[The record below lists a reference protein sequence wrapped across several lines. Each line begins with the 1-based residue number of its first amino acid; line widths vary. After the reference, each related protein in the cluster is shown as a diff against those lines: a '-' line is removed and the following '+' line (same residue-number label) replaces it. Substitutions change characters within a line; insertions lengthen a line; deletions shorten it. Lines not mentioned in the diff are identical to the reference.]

1 MKLQKSCHRIGT
13 QGSAPRA
20 SGPFALLARA
30 STLAVVLGM
39 GLGGCAVEREPNYE
53 FLPWLNNMFFSSA
66 AEPYAQAPV
75 SAKTGKPV
83 FANGRVAQLPPAGTL
98 PRGFA
103 PLHFSSDDAGRE
115 TAGRELTQPFE
126 ATPENLARGAWGF
139 ATFCVPCHAT
149 DGSGAGLV
157 ALKAGWN
164 FPIGYTDNN
173 AARMPDGMIFHIM
186 SYGRLNMP
194 AYASQISQVDRWK
207 ILLHLRQLQQQ
218 NGATPG
224 AVAAPAAATPAAAG
238 G

>member
-1 MKLQKSCHRIGT
+1 MNLQKSCHRSGT
-13 QGSAPRA
+13 PAAAPRA
-20 SGPFALLARA
+20 VGPLALLA
-30 STLAVVLGM
+30 LAGSLVAVFGM
-39 GLGGCAVEREPNYE
+39 GGCAVDREPNYE
-53 FLPWLNNMFFSSA
+53 FLPWLNSMFFSSA
-66 AEPYAQAPV
+66 AEPYAPAPV
-75 SAKTGKPV
+75 NAKTGKPV

-103 PLHFSSDDAGRE
+103 PLHFSNDEAGRE

-149 DGSGAGLV
+149 NGSGAGPV

-173 AARMPDGMIFHIM
+173 AARMPDGMVFHIL
-186 SYGRLNMP
+186 SYGRVNMP
-194 AYASQISQVDRWK
+194 SYASQISQADRWK